1 MRLTLTAAAL
11 MAAGIAVYANDS
23 IPQRSVTLNEVTVSA
38 RRHSA
43 GDVYGSLPV
52 FSISS
57 DRIAFNNPMSAA
69 DILTTDGRLTVQKS
83 QFGGG
88 SPSIRGFESSRVL
101 LVMDGIRMNNLIYRG
116 GHLQNIITIDPA
128 MIQNVDVIY
137 GPSSVMYGSD
147 ALGGT
152 IAFTTKNPEL
162 SSDDNVLFKG
172 SAFTRYG
179 TVNHENTW
187 HLDFNIAGRKFA
199 SYTSLSM
206 SRFGDLQAGRN
217 SNPFMK
223 DDSYVYRQYNVVH
236 DAQGQDVLVPN
247 DRPWNQIGSG
257 YNQYDLLQKFLWR
270 PSDDVKHLFNFQYST
285 SSDIGRYDRLT
296 DMKKDKPKFAQW
308 YYGPQTRFMGGYY
321 LTLNNRL
328 GADAAS
334 FVVAYQLVKES
345 RHNRKLDEVWLGNR
359 NERVNVVTLN
369 TDWVKTFGRHTIT
382 AGIDGSLQFL
392 KSTADRVDVNTGAV
406 KTLDT
411 RYPDGNNYMHN
422 LDLFGIHRWQINERW
437 HMNEGIRVGYSWMHS
452 TFKSNEFFPFADLI
466 GDISQN
472 TPVYCANVGVTFA
485 PSAGWLLG
493 LDISTGYRVPNV
505 DDLAKVFDSQPGM
518 VVMPNPDIKPEKTVS
533 ANFSAS
539 FVKNDIVNWQASVY
553 GTYMFD
559 AIALAPA
566 WFNGQDKI
574 EYDGELSNIYC
585 NRNNR
590 LGYVVGASTN
600 VDVRLSDHFRADGAV
615 TYTYGNI
622 IAHKG
627 EERMPLD
634 HVAPLFGRV
643 GVSYHTLADRLT
655 GEFYSLFNGKKP
667 LSRYNL
673 NGEDNIGYATVKGL
687 DGDGLPAWFT
697 LNFRVSYR
705 LNRYVTVQGAVENI
719 LDTEY
724 RTFASGI
731 NAPGRNFSITLR
743 ASF

>member
-1 MRLTLTAAAL
+1 ML
-11 MAAGIAVYANDS
+11 AAGIAAYAGES
-23 IPQRSVTLNEVTVSA
+23 APQDTVLLREVNVSA
-38 RRHSA
+38 LRHVSGA
-43 GDVYGSLPV
+43 VCDARPV
-52 FSISS
+52 FHINAE
-57 DRIAFNNPMSAA
+57 RIAQTNPQSAA
-69 DILTTDGRLTVQKS
+69 DILTADGRLTVQKS

-101 LVMDGIRMNNLIYRG
+101 LVMDGVRMNNLIYRG
-116 GHLQNIITIDPA
+116 GHLQNIISIDPA
-128 MIQNVDVIY
+128 MIANVDVIY

-162 SSDDNVLFKG
+162 STADNVLFKG

-179 TVNHENTW
+179 TVNNENTW
-187 HLDFNIAGRKFA
+187 HLDFNIAGRNFA

-206 SRFGDLQAGRN
+206 SRFGDLKSGRTT
-217 SNPFMK
+217 NPFMK
-223 DDSYVYRQYNVVH
+223 GDSYIHRQFDVVH
-236 DAQGQDVLVPN
+236 ADGKDVTVPN
-247 DRPWNQIGSG
+247 AHYWKQIGSG
-257 YNQYDLLQKFLWR
+257 YNQYDLLQKFLIR
-270 PSDDVKHLFNFQYST
+270 QSDDVRHLLNFQYST

-296 DMKKDKPKFAQW
+296 DMKKPGQPKFAQW
-308 YYGPQTRFMGGYY
+308 FYGPQTRFMGSYN
-321 LTLNNRL
+321 LKLDNRL

-334 FVVAYQLVKES
+334 LVLAYQLVKES
-345 RHNRKLDEVWLGNR
+345 RHNRKLNEVWLGNR
-359 NERVNVVTLN
+359 NEKVNVVTLN
-369 TDWVKTFGRHTIT
+369 TDWVKNFGDHSIS

-392 KSTADRVDVNTGAV
+392 KSTADRVDVNSGAV

-411 RYPDGNNYMHN
+411 RYPDGDNRMHN
-422 LDLFGIHRWQINERW
+422 IDIFAVHRWNINERW
-437 HMNEGIRVGYSWMHS
+437 HTNEGIRLGYNWLHS
-452 TFKSNEFFPFADLI
+452 SFKSNEFFPFADLI
-466 GDISQN
+466 GSINQN
-472 TPVYCANVGVTFA
+472 NPVYCANVGISFT
-485 PSAGWLLG
+485 PTSEWLLG
-493 LDISTGYRVPNV
+493 LDISTGYRVPNI

-518 VVMPNPDIKPEKTVS
+518 VVMPNPNIKPEKTVS

-539 FVKNDIVNWQASVY
+539 FVRSDAVRWEASVY
-553 GTYMFD
+553 GTYICD
-559 AIALAPA
+559 AIALAPDR
-566 WFNGQDKI
+566 FNGKDEM
-574 EYDGELSNIYC
+574 EYDGEMSKVYTS
-585 NRNNR
+585 RNNR
-590 LGYVVGASTN
+590 LGYVFGASTN
-600 VDVRLSDHFRADGAV
+600 IDVRLSDHFRADGAV

-643 GVSYHTLADRLT
+643 GVSYHSAGDKVT

-687 DGDGLPAWFT
+687 DGNGLPAWFT
-697 LNFRVSYR
+697 LNLRLSWRVNS
-705 LNRYVTVQGAVENI
+705 YVTLQGGIENI

-731 NAPGRNFSITLR
+731 NAPGRNFTATLR